1 MSAVSDGDV
10 ARGLAPPLSAQYVV
24 AGEAENARAIDRAT
38 LMQPAAEQTFAPG
51 HLISAPSQKTTISD
65 ICPTRTGL

>member
-38 LMQPAAEQTFAPG
+38 LMQPAAEQTIAP
-51 HLISAPSQKTTISD
+51 D
-65 ICPTRTGL
+65 I